1 MTPDESFNLYLSKQD
16 HAGLPWQTPVDEV
29 RRHYMAGWAARDEA
43 PSTLK
48 PETIEGHLVAL
59 AASKPLPTA
68 EDIYAA
74 WPVKKARGAAIP
86 AITKALKKVD
96 GAVLLKAVQ
105 DLAAAFAKWPVAE
118 RQYLP
123 MCSTFMNQ
131 ERWLDDP
138 ATWQRGNVP
147 TGPSIRTVN

>member
-1 MTPDESFNLYLSKQD
+1 MTPDESFQLYLSKQD

-29 RRHYMAGWAARDEA
+29 RAIFMAGWAAALEA
-43 PSTLK
+43 SRQTLIPLPMIADTIT
-48 PETIEGHLVAL
+48 PET
-59 AASKPLPTA
+59 
-68 EDIYAA
+68 IYAA

>member
-1 MTPDESFNLYLSKQD
+1 MTTDESFQLYLSKQD
-16 HAGLPWQTPVDEV
+16 LHGLPWQTPVDEV
-29 RRHYMAGWAARDEA
+29 RNHFTAGWAAALEA
-43 PSTLK
+43 QRQDIMGFAKAGPVEVHSTIT
-48 PETIEGHLVAL
+48 P
-59 AASKPLPTA
+59 

-86 AITKALKKVD
+86 AINKALKKVD

-105 DLAAAFAKWPVAE
+105 DLAAAYAKWPVAE
-118 RQYLP
+118 RQFLP

-138 ATWQRGNVP
+138 ATWQRGGVP
-147 TGPSIRTVN
+147 AGPSIRTVN

>member
-29 RRHYMAGWAARDEA
+29 RAIFMAGWAARDEA
-43 PSTLK
+43 AKQTTLFS
-48 PETIEGHLVAL
+48 PEPFSVKAESAI
-59 AASKPLPTA
+59 TA
-68 EDIYAA
+68 ETIYAA

-96 GAVLLKAVQ
+96 GAVLLKAVR
-105 DLAAAFAKWPVAE
+105 DLAAAYAKWPAAE

-138 ATWQRGNVP
+138 ATWQRGAIP

>member
-1 MTPDESFNLYLSKQD
+1 
-16 HAGLPWQTPVDEV
+16 VDEV
-29 RRHYMAGWAARDEA
+29 RSHYAAGWAAALEA
-43 PSTLK
+43 SRQTVLFS
-48 PETIEGHLVAL
+48 PEPVSVKVESGI
-59 AASKPLPTA
+59 TA
-68 EDIYAA
+68 ETIYAA

-105 DLAAAFAKWPVAE
+105 DLAAAFAKWPAAE
-118 RQYLP
+118 HQFLP

-138 ATWQRGNVP
+138 ATWQRGNA
-147 TGPSIRTVN
+147 TSGPSIRTVN